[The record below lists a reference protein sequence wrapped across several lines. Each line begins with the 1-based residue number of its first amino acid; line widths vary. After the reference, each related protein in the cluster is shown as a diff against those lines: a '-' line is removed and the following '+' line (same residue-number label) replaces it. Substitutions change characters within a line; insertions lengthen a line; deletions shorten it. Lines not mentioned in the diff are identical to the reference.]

1 MSTHIG
7 APDGAIAE
15 TVLLPGDPMRA
26 KFIAETFLENPE
38 CYNTVR
44 GMYGYT
50 GTYNG
55 KRVSVQGTGMG
66 TPSLSIY
73 VNELIQF
80 YGCKQ
85 LVRVGSAGAIQDHV
99 NVRDVVL
106 ASGACSDSAMNRLM
120 FNNMDYA
127 PIASFD
133 LLSKAYAASKALGI
147 EPHVGNI
154 LTTDSF
160 YNGRPNPL
168 DVWVEHGVLA
178 VEMESS
184 ALYTIAAKFGV
195 KALSVLTISDH
206 IFKQVETSSE
216 EREKTFT
223 DMMKIALELA

>member
-7 APDGAIAE
+7 APEGAIAE
-15 TVLLPGDPMRA
+15 TVLLPGDPLRA
-26 KFIAETFLENPE
+26 KFIAENFLENPV
-38 CYNTVR
+38 CYNQVR
-44 GMYGYT
+44 GMLGYT
-50 GTYNG
+50 GTYKG

-66 TPSLSIY
+66 VPSLSIY

-85 LVRVGSAGAIQDHV
+85 LIRVGSAGSIQDNV
-99 NVRDVVL
+99 NVRDIVL
-106 ASGACSDSAMNRLM
+106 ASGACSDSSINRLK

-127 PIASFD
+127 PIADFS
-133 LLSKAYAASKALGI
+133 LLMKAHASATALGI
-147 EPHVGNI
+147 DPHVGNI
-154 LTTDSF
+154 LTTDTF
-160 YNGRPNPL
+160 YNDRPNPL
-168 DVWVEHGVLA
+168 EVWVNHNVLA
-178 VEMESS
+178 IEMESS
-184 ALYTIAAKFGV
+184 ALYTLAAKFGV